1 MINLSRTN
9 ARYKT
14 KGGEI
19 MRSKNKELM
28 KSIIDFVDDTYER
41 TGRTPTYR
49 EIGNELS
56 MTSSCVSNYLK
67 EMADKDLVSLTGD
80 ARGIT
85 TKKMQL
91 SKNELINVPVIGTI
105 SCGTP
110 LFAEENIDRYIP
122 IPKSLVGNGNFFIL
136 TANGTSMINANIDD
150 GDMVIVRQQ
159 ETAEIGQ
166 IIVALIDD
174 EATLKRF
181 YIDEKNKKV
190 RLHPENDSME
200 DMYFDKVQI
209 QGVAVKV
216 IKDVT

>member
-1 MINLSRTN
+1 
-9 ARYKT
+9 
-14 KGGEI
+14 

-85 TKKMQL
+85 TRKMQL

-105 SCGTP
+105 ACGTP
-110 LFAEENIDRYIP
+110 LFA
-122 IPKSLVGNGNFFIL
+122 KSLVGNGNFFIL

>member
-1 MINLSRTN
+1 
-9 ARYKT
+9 
-14 KGGEI
+14 
-19 MRSKNKELM
+19 MRSKSKELM
-28 KSIIDFVDDTYER
+28 KNIVDFVDNTYEK

-49 EIGNELS
+49 EIGKELS
-56 MTSSCVSNYLK
+56 IAPSCVSRYLK
-67 EMADKDLVSLTGD
+67 EMENEDLVSLTSD

-105 SCGTP
+105 ACGTP
-110 LFAEENIDRYIP
+110 LFAEQNIDRYIP

-150 GDMVIVRQQ
+150 GDLVIVRQQ
-159 ETAEIGQ
+159 PTAEVGQ
-166 IIVALIDD
+166 IVVALIDD

-181 YIDEKNKKV
+181 YIDEKSRKV
-190 RLHPENDSME
+190 RLHPENDNME
-200 DMYFDKVQI
+200 DMFFDKVEI

-216 IKDVT
+216 IKDVS

>member
-56 MTSSCVSNYLK
+56 MTSSCVCNYLK

-209 QGVAVKV
+209 QGVTVKV